1 MGQIDKGS
9 AVDRSFEP
17 ATVTAAANV
26 SAASLLVPYVSRL
39 SLDWLVD
46 APGVQARTIDGT
58 LAFVDISGF
67 TRLTELLASRGK
79 SGAEELTEHLDATF
93 AALLDVARGHDAE
106 LVKWGGDAVLL
117 LFTGDRHADRAVAA
131 AWGMQRLMAKI
142 GHLLTS
148 VGRCTLRMSVGA
160 HSGAFHFVM
169 VGDRHHEL
177 MMTGPAATAT
187 AVMEA
192 VAEAGEIVVS
202 AATAERLPTGVVG
215 EAKGPGYLIARA
227 PRLRSEASPAGP
239 FSLDPARMAM
249 AGACLTDPLREH
261 LVAGPVQSEHRQV
274 AVGFIEFTGVDGLIE
289 RDGPDQAAVA
299 LGHLINRVQ
308 ESCARHAVTF
318 WETDIGQD
326 GGKVM
331 LVAGAPNSSTD
342 DAGRLLVVLR
352 QVIDGGG
359 SLSLRAGANC
369 GRVFAGNFGPDFRRT
384 YSVKGDAVNL
394 SARLMARAGAG
405 EIFASDAV
413 MARARIRF
421 DGEALEPFYVKGKT
435 EPVRAH
441 RLGQAT
447 AASQRDSTTAFPL
460 VGREDEMRMLDR
472 RLAAA
477 GTGRGSCIQ
486 LTGPPGIGKSRLIE
500 ELIAHAAGYRVL
512 RTVCDEYRSA
522 IPYAPLRDLARQ
534 CLELDPNADP
544 VASGAVLE
552 EAVLQLA
559 LELVPW
565 VPLLASVVEAEVH
578 PTPQTNALDERF
590 RRARLEQ
597 AFLDFLRA
605 LLPTPTLLV
614 IDDTHRMDDA
624 SVDLIRRLVAD
635 VGSSPWLVLTGRGLQ
650 PGGLD
655 LAGSA
660 RVTRLGIAPL
670 PDSAVAQLLRVASE
684 ESPLAPHH
692 MSAVAS
698 RGGGN
703 PLFLLE
709 LLASSRDVGSAS
721 DLPDNV
727 EGVLAAQIDR
737 LAPPDRHLLR
747 VASVLGAQV
756 SLPVLSAMLDG
767 APDENQLT
775 RVADLLTPEGPDVL
789 RFRHNMLRDAAYEG
803 LPFARRRD
811 LHERA
816 GRVLERQAG
825 GRASEIAGLLA
836 LHFGHAGDNRAA
848 WRYARTAA
856 ERALGVYANVEAAT
870 FFEQALA
877 AGRAQLGEVAPEA
890 LLNVAETLGDV
901 RTHLGEF
908 ARAVTDYGLARN
920 WALEP
925 IDKARM
931 QYKVAVATDREGDY
945 ANALR
950 TLASAERYLT
960 KVSAVVGGRLKAEI
974 LSLYGMVRFRQSRGK
989 DAVRL
994 LNRAAH
1000 AAEEA
1005 GAMDVLASA
1014 LAQLEMVEAAN
1025 GLSGDGSHARR
1036 ALDLVQDLGD
1046 QPWLEARVL
1055 NSLGYRAYFAG
1066 RWPEAVMYY
1075 SDSLAA
1081 CEKAGDQWTASLELA
1096 NLAEVRSDQGHLNE
1110 AEPMLQEALRTSRAA
1125 GTQGFTGLN
1134 SRLLGRVAARL
1145 GDCPRAESLFRSARQ
1160 AYASEGDT
1168 LETLYTDAF
1177 MAECHYLSGAAADAV
1192 ALTVGALGEAAK
1204 VPGGEMV
1211 MPMLHRIR
1219 ALGLVAGGDRETAR
1233 DALKDSIDGARKLNL
1248 LYELAMSLQVLI
1260 DTCPDDVYDDERD
1273 ECETLFELLGVV
1285 EEGRRVQTRV
1295 A

>member
-1 MGQIDKGS
+1 MTHSDSRIVVPERADTAPS
-9 AVDRSFEP
+9 A
-17 ATVTAAANV
+17 
-26 SAASLLVPYVSRL
+26 SAALLTPYVSRL

-46 APGVQARTIDGT
+46 TPGVGARTIDGT

-93 AALLDVARGHDAE
+93 AALLDVARGHDSE

-117 LFTGDRHADRAVAA
+117 LFTGDHHADRAVAA
-131 AWGMQRLMAKI
+131 AWAMQRLMAKI

-169 VGDRHHEL
+169 VGDHHHEL
-177 MMTGPAATAT
+177 MLTGPAATAT
-187 AVMEA
+187 ALMEA

-202 AATAERLPTGVVG
+202 AATAECLPPGVVG

-227 PRLRSEASPAGP
+227 PRLRTETSSAGP
-239 FSLDPARMAM
+239 VPLDAARSAF
-249 AGACLTDPLREH
+249 AGACLTEPLREH

-274 AVGFIEFTGVDGLIE
+274 AVGFIDFTGVDDLIE
-289 RDGPDQAAVA
+289 REGAGQTAAA
-299 LGHLINRVQ
+299 LGQLIDRVQ

-359 SLSLRAGANC
+359 ALSLRAGANC
-369 GRVFAGNFGPDFRRT
+369 GWVFAGNFGPEFRRT

-394 SARLMARAGAG
+394 AARLMARAGAG
-405 EIFASDAV
+405 EIYASDAV
-413 MARARIRF
+413 MTRARIRF
-421 DGEALEPFYVKGKT
+421 EGEELEPFYVKGKSQ
-435 EPVRAH
+435 PVQAH
-441 RLGQAT
+441 RLGRAI
-447 AASQRDSTTAFPL
+447 AAPSSERVTAFPL
-460 VGREDEMRMLDR
+460 VGRDDEMRLLDR
-472 RLAAA
+472 RLATA
-477 GTGRGSCIQ
+477 GEGRGSCVQ

-500 ELIAHAAGYRVL
+500 EVIAHASGFRVL

-522 IPYAPLRDLARQ
+522 IPYAPVRDLARQ
-534 CLELDPNADP
+534 CLGLDTGTDP
-544 VASGAVLE
+544 VTTGAVLE
-552 EAVLQLA
+552 ETVLRMAPQLT
-559 LELVPW
+559 PW
-565 VPLLASVVEAEVH
+565 VPLLANVVEAEVH
-578 PTPQTNALDERF
+578 PTPQTNALEERF

-605 LLPTPTLLV
+605 LLPTPALLV

-624 SVDLIRRLVAD
+624 SVDLVRRLIAD
-635 VGSSPWLVLTGRGLQ
+635 VGSSPWLVVTGRGLL

-684 ESPLAPHH
+684 ESPLAPHQ
-692 MSAVAS
+692 MSAVAG

-709 LLASSRDVGSAS
+709 LLTSSRDIGFAS

-737 LAPPDRHLLR
+737 LAPPDRQLLR
-747 VASVLGAQV
+747 VASVLGVQV
-756 SLPVLSAMLDG
+756 AMPVLSAMLDG
-767 APDENQLT
+767 PPDQDQLA
-775 RVADLLTPEGPDVL
+775 RVADLLTPEGPDAL
-789 RFRHNMLRDAAYEG
+789 RFRHNMLRDTAYEG
-803 LPFARRRD
+803 LPFARRRE

-825 GRASEIAGLLA
+825 ARATEIAGLLA

-870 FFEQALA
+870 FFEQALE
-877 AGRAQLGEVAPEA
+877 AGRALSGYVGSDD
-890 LLNVAETLGDV
+890 LLTVAETLGDV

-908 ARAVTDYGLARN
+908 AWAVTDYGLARN
-920 WALEP
+920 WASEP

-945 ANALR
+945 PRALR

-960 KVSAVVGGRLKAEI
+960 KVSAIVGGRLKAEI

-989 DAVRL
+989 DALRL
-994 LNRAAH
+994 LNRAAY

-1005 GAMDVLASA
+1005 GALDVLASA

-1036 ALDLVQDLGD
+1036 ALDIVQDLGD

-1081 CEKAGDQWTASLELA
+1081 CQKAGDQWTASLELA

-1177 MAECHYLSGAAADAV
+1177 MAECHYLSGAASDSV
-1192 ALTVGALGEAAK
+1192 ALTERALGEAAK

-1211 MPMLHRIR
+1211 MPMLQRIR
-1219 ALGLVAGGDRETAR
+1219 ALALVAGGDREIAR
-1233 DALKDSIDGARKLNL
+1233 EALQDSIDGARKVNL
-1248 LYELAMSLQVLI
+1248 LYELAMSLQALI
-1260 DTCPDDVYDDERD
+1260 DTCPEHVYGDERD
-1273 ECETLFELLGVV
+1273 ECENLFELLGVV
-1285 EEGRRVQTRV
+1285 EEGRRVRTRI